1 MRRRKKQDVR
11 LPAACFDGRQ
21 KSDTGMAQDNKDRE
35 SLRRELGFE
44 ESFSLVDLI
53 SAYGSIAC
61 EADSVARRVG
71 CLTTP
76 RSQVLKLRVSVA
88 VKA

>member
-1 MRRRKKQDVR
+1 
-11 LPAACFDGRQ
+11 
-21 KSDTGMAQDNKDRE
+21 MAQDNKDRE